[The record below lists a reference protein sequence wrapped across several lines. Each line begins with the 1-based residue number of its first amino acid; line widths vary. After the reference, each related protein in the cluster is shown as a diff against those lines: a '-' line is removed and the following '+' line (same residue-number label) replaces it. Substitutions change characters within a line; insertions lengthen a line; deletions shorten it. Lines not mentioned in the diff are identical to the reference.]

1 MSEFDDKLNAIL
13 SSPQAMGQIM
23 ALADSLSD
31 AGKKETDPP
40 PEDSTAPAQEP
51 EAAGPDLGSLG
62 ALAQLMHDGG
72 QEDGKTAALLAAL
85 RPFLKEPR
93 REKLDR
99 AIQIARMTRLV
110 RAALQG
116 LKGGE
121 P

>member
-1 MSEFDDKLNAIL
+1 
-13 SSPQAMGQIM
+13 M

-31 AGKKETDPP
+31 AGKKEADPP
-40 PEDSTAPAQEP
+40 PEDSAAAPAQEP

-62 ALAQLMHDGG
+62 ALAQLMHGG
-72 QEDGKTAALLAAL
+72 DQEDGKTAALLAAL